1 MASYRSRLTKPVG
14 RWAEI
19 LFHAAT
25 LVAALSVLAILL
37 AILLSLTWSSLPI
50 FLRQGLSFFTST
62 TWDPI
67 QEVFGALPSI
77 YGTLITSFIAML
89 IAIPVSFG
97 IALYITEICPRRL
110 RQPLSV
116 AIQLLAGIPSIIYGM
131 WGLFVFAPTFANHIV
146 PLLQP
151 WTTIPFVGPMLEG
164 PPLGIGLLPAGII
177 LGIMVIP
184 FISSVMQDVFRIV
197 PSVLKESAYA
207 LGCTTWEVLWKV
219 ILPYGRVPVV
229 GGVMLGLGRALGET
243 MAVTFVVGNAHM
255 LTQSLLM
262 PGTTLSATLANEVA
276 EAAGLHRAALFALGL
291 TLFILSFCVL
301 SFAKW
306 MLARA
311 EIKNGH

>member
-14 RWAEI
+14 RWAEV

-37 AILLSLTWSSLPI
+37 AILLSLAWSSLPI

-110 RQPLSV
+110 RQPLSI

-151 WTTIPFVGPMLEG
+151 LTKIPFIGPMLDG

-177 LGIMVIP
+177 LGIIVIP
-184 FISSVMQDVFRIV
+184 FSSSVMQDVFRMV

>member
-1 MASYRSRLTKPVG
+1 MRRRLTSSVG
-14 RWAEI
+14 PTGKLTEMV
-19 LFHAAT
+19 FHAAT
-25 LVAALSVLAILL
+25 FVAAISVLTILL
-37 AILLSLTWSSLPI
+37 AIIFSLVWTSLPI
-50 FLRQGLSFFTST
+50 FLQQGLGFFTST
-62 TWDPI
+62 SWDPI

-77 YGTLITSFIAML
+77 YGTLITSLIAML

-97 IALYITEICPRRL
+97 IALYITEICPGRL
-110 RQPLSV
+110 RQPLSIAV
-116 AIQLLAGIPSIIYGM
+116 QLLAGIPSIIYGM

-151 WTTIPFVGPMLEG
+151 LTHIPFLGAFFAG

-184 FISSVMQDVFRIV
+184 FISSVMQDVFKIV

-207 LGCTTWEVLWKV
+207 LGSTTWEVLWKV

-229 GGVMLGLGRALGET
+229 GGIMLGLGRALGET

-276 EAAGLHRAALFALGL
+276 EAAGLHRAALFGLGL
-291 TLFILSFCVL
+291 TLFLLSFLVL
-301 SFAKW
+301 AFAKW

>member
-14 RWAEI
+14 RWAEV

-37 AILLSLTWSSLPI
+37 AILLSLAWSSLPI

-110 RQPLSV
+110 RQPLSI

-131 WGLFVFAPTFANHIV
+131 WGLFVLRQ
-146 PLLQP
+146 LLQ
-151 WTTIPFVGPMLEG
+151 
-164 PPLGIGLLPAGII
+164 
-177 LGIMVIP
+177 
-184 FISSVMQDVFRIV
+184 
-197 PSVLKESAYA
+197 
-207 LGCTTWEVLWKV
+207 
-219 ILPYGRVPVV
+219 
-229 GGVMLGLGRALGET
+229 
-243 MAVTFVVGNAHM
+243 
-255 LTQSLLM
+255 
-262 PGTTLSATLANEVA
+262 TTLCPSCNP
-276 EAAGLHRAALFALGL
+276 
-291 TLFILSFCVL
+291 
-301 SFAKW
+301 
-306 MLARA
+306 
-311 EIKNGH
+311 

>member
-25 LVAALSVLAILL
+25 FVAALSVLAILL

-151 WTTIPFVGPMLEG
+151 WTTIPFCWSD
-164 PPLGIGLLPAGII
+164 A
-177 LGIMVIP
+177 
-184 FISSVMQDVFRIV
+184 
-197 PSVLKESAYA
+197 
-207 LGCTTWEVLWKV
+207 
-219 ILPYGRVPVV
+219 
-229 GGVMLGLGRALGET
+229 
-243 MAVTFVVGNAHM
+243 
-255 LTQSLLM
+255 
-262 PGTTLSATLANEVA
+262 
-276 EAAGLHRAALFALGL
+276 
-291 TLFILSFCVL
+291 
-301 SFAKW
+301 
-306 MLARA
+306 
-311 EIKNGH
+311 